1 MINITE
7 EKRFGGD
14 SVKQRKIRIP
24 RVTSIGI
31 RNSTALSRNITQ
43 TAISGGG
50 GSLIHCKSSLWCTMF
65 NFTGCFQTEL
75 VTCSV

>member
-50 GSLIHCKSSLWCTMF
+50 ISDTLQKLTVVHH
-65 NFTGCFQTEL
+65 
-75 VTCSV
+75 V